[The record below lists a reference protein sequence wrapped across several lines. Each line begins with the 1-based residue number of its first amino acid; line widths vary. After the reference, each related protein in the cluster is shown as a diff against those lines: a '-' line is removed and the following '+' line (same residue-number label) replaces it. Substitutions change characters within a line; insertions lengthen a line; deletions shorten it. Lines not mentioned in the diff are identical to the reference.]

1 MAMPELVQILRAQP
15 GPFPPRPCRYRVC
28 PRALSSVSPRCVILK
43 LIQSMN
49 ARSVI
54 VQLVASIVGG
64 PQIRPEAPPSRS
76 LRARLSA
83 DPLLL
88 ALDPLSTD
96 PRAAAS
102 SLPEPAATIQ
112 GSNSLSAILSW
123 SSSPDALKSGQP

>member
-54 VQLVASIVGG
+54 VQLVASIVGSNTNGG
-64 PQIRPEAPPSRS
+64 PLPLPSHLETAVIQELRPVSHGANTVCWLHE
-76 LRARLSA
+76 LVM
-83 DPLLL
+83 
-88 ALDPLSTD
+88 
-96 PRAAAS
+96 
-102 SLPEPAATIQ
+102 
-112 GSNSLSAILSW
+112 
-123 SSSPDALKSGQP
+123 

>member
-1 MAMPELVQILRAQP
+1 MAMLELVQILRAQP
-15 GPFPPRPCRYRVC
+15 GPFPPRPCRFRIIVGALELSPTCC
-28 PRALSSVSPRCVILK
+28 PRSSS
-43 LIQSMN
+43 
-49 ARSVI
+49 
-54 VQLVASIVGG
+54 SIG

-102 SLPEPAATIQ
+102 SMPEPAATIQ

>member
-1 MAMPELVQILRAQP
+1 MAMLELVQILRAQP
-15 GPFPPRPCRYRVC
+15 VSLSSSSPALSGPHGSKALQIIVGALELSPTCC
-28 PRALSSVSPRCVILK
+28 PRSSS
-43 LIQSMN
+43 
-49 ARSVI
+49 
-54 VQLVASIVGG
+54 SIG

-102 SLPEPAATIQ
+102 SMPEPAATIQ
-112 GSNSLSAILSW
+112 GSNSLSAILSL
-123 SSSPDALKSGQP
+123 SRTPDALKSGQP